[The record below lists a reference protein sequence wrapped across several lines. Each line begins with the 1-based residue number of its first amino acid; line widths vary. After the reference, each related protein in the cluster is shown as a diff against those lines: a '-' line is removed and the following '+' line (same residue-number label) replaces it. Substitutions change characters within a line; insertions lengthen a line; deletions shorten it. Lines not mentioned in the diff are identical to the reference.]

1 MSRAAPHT
9 IRARIE
15 PDGLTIA
22 VKGRDAW
29 ALQCLVDAGER
40 GVTPLDTPGPR
51 WSGYVHKLRKAG
63 LVIATIHEGHGD
75 PFPGTHARYVLR
87 SAVTVLDEPDLAA

>member
-1 MSRAAPHT
+1 MSAASLT
-9 IRARIE
+9 VQVRVE
-15 PDGLTIA
+15 PDGPTIT
-22 VKGRDAW
+22 VTGRDAW

-63 LVIATIHEGHGD
+63 LVIETIHEGHGD

-87 SAVTVLDEPDLAA
+87 SNVTVLDEPELAA

>member
-1 MSRAAPHT
+1 MSRVSSLSV
-9 IRARIE
+9 RVRIE
-15 PDGLTIA
+15 PEGPTIT
-22 VKGRDAW
+22 VSGRDAW
-29 ALQCLVDAGER
+29 ALQCLVDASER

-63 LVIATIHEGHGD
+63 LVIETIHEGHGN